1 MPGGQEGLFEQ
12 PVSFGMGGGDE
23 DDLFAMLKSDT
34 KKAVSVQEVS
44 LVRDLKDAHIETE
57 NLVEEL
63 QDVYNELGLI
73 IGIKPEKP
81 EVVEEAEPEKEESE
95 QSQTEEDI
103 NQ

>member
-1 MPGGQEGLFEQ
+1 
-12 PVSFGMGGGDE
+12 MGGGDE

-44 LVRDLKDAHIETE
+44 LVRDLKDAHIEAE

-63 QDVYNELGLI
+63 QGVYDELGLI
-73 IGIKPEKP
+73 IGVEPEKP
-81 EVVEEAEPEKEESE
+81 EIPEEPAPEEAPSSDEPP
-95 QSQTEEDI
+95 QNEEDI